1 MTVVAMLISK
11 KSLNFASMY
20 VISNFYKKTQPTLLR
35 HSYCW
40 NYITNKL
47 KFKVKTYKCYFFS
60 IYILFIKTQ
69 LTYYDV
75 TQVRSLKWVNDDSK
89 LVTSGIDGAVYEWG
103 VQTGK
108 RVNES
113 VLKSCQ
119 YTCHAVSPQG
129 KHTYA
134 VGSDK
139 TIKEITESSVS
150 WELD

>member
-1 MTVVAMLISK
+1 MI
-11 KSLNFASMY
+11 F
-20 VISNFYKKTQPTLLR
+20 
-35 HSYCW
+35 
-40 NYITNKL
+40 
-47 KFKVKTYKCYFFS
+47 FFS

-150 WELD
+150 WELDQLLMFEKLELCKYCFYVQLQSGASRGVLHCRNCTTLKFCKKEFQYL